1 MLVTYGTVDSLHNHP
16 TNQPTNQPV
25 QLQVGPIVE
34 FAHSLLCMLNQLKGP
49 KVLGQKT
56 RTYMLMLL
64 PPPPL
69 PPPPWFHARVC
80 KTILFTALLRPHIAK
95 NSCVQTLGVSS
106 IIVRSRSQNFKYLQA
121 VRDSCSQKS
130 GIYTVFCAQ
139 ALKTMV
145 FDVIFHWAMNFFVVL
160 FGLFHPEI
168 HPFLSFFFWSFTQ
181 ALLGSE
187 SLCEETADVEHS
199 AFSHGLFKRN
209 RHCKTLWA
217 RFFISQSE
225 KELQFLKVVFP
236 QIMCADVVPLKLIES
251 RNRKWLMEV
260 CYQPF

>member
-168 HPFLSFFFWSFTQ
+168 HPFLSF
-181 ALLGSE
+181 
-187 SLCEETADVEHS
+187 
-199 AFSHGLFKRN
+199 
-209 RHCKTLWA
+209 
-217 RFFISQSE
+217 
-225 KELQFLKVVFP
+225 VF
-236 QIMCADVVPLKLIES
+236 
-251 RNRKWLMEV
+251 
-260 CYQPF
+260 